1 MTEMV
6 VDPGWVGRLRD
17 APGAV
22 EMVSPDG
29 QRLGT
34 FYPSHAS
41 LDPSLDELMSS
52 CPYSVEELDAMRNR
66 PPVGREWKDIKR
78 DLIKRD
84 LEARCDTP

>member
-17 APGAV
+17 ADGAV

-34 FYPSHAS
+34 FYPSRPA
-41 LDPSLDELMSS
+41 LDDLMSS
-52 CPYSVEELDAMRNR
+52 CPYSAEELAAMRNR
-66 PPVGREWKDIKR
+66 PPIGREWQD
-78 DLIKRD
+78 IKRD
-84 LEARCDTP
+84 LEARCDSP